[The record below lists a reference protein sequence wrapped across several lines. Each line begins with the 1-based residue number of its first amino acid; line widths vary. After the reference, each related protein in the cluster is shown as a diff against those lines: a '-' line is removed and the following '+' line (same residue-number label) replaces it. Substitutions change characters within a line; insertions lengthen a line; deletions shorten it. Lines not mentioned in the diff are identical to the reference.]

1 MFDKRFQRGQELE
14 VTVGS
19 NSDEN
24 LIVFGDRVLW
34 KFFLDYLVKVDL
46 DCIAVIFKCIKNLVQ
61 DCLALKKD
69 SPAHSRD
76 NIHNAVNALP
86 LSVKAQ
92 ASHFGRG

>member
-1 MFDKRFQRGQELE
+1 MSSIFDKRFQRRQELE

-46 DCIAVIFKCIKNLVQ
+46 DRIVVIFKCI
-61 DCLALKKD
+61 
-69 SPAHSRD
+69 
-76 NIHNAVNALP
+76 
-86 LSVKAQ
+86 
-92 ASHFGRG
+92 